1 MIHLTEAEPLIRAH
15 FEDAFDAHTLSIDQG
30 TLNVDRISSP
40 SEIEI
45 LCVTVRSSVDKAVI
59 DALPNLKMV
68 ATGSAG
74 FDHIDIDHCRE
85 KGIVVSNVPEY
96 GPAVA
101 EYNIALMI
109 ALSRK
114 VHLAY
119 VQTLQRDFSPE
130 GLLGRNLQGRTLGII
145 GTGIIGSRVA
155 QMAAAF
161 EMKVIA
167 VDPNP
172 NQSTQAAYVTMPEL
186 LAQSDIFALC
196 CPLTPE
202 TKHLLG
208 KAEFEQMKRGVLIV
222 NTSRGAVID
231 TQALVRA
238 LNEGIVDG
246 AALDVLEGETLL
258 SSSTLNTTLANN
270 PTAEQTQ
277 TIAEDLTL
285 MRHPKVIITPHIAYY
300 TADSLEQ
307 IRVRTVGNVQ
317 AFLAGRPQ
325 NVVSS
330 RK

>member
-1 MIHLTEAEPLIRAH
+1 MI
-15 FEDAFDAHTLSIDQG
+15 
-30 TLNVDRISSP
+30 
-40 SEIEI
+40 
-45 LCVTVRSSVDKAVI
+45 
-59 DALPNLKMV
+59 

-74 FDHIDIDHCRE
+74 FDHIDVGYCNE

-119 VQTLQRDFSPE
+119 MQTLQRDFSPQ

-155 QMAAAF
+155 RMAEAF
-161 EMKVIA
+161 EMKVLA
-167 VDPNP
+167 VDPSPNP
-172 NQSTQAAYVTMPEL
+172 LIPVTYVPLPEL
-186 LAQSDIFALC
+186 LAECDILALC
-196 CPLTPE
+196 CPLTHA
-202 TKHLLG
+202 TKHLIG
-208 KAEFEQMKRGVLIV
+208 KSEFEQMKRGVLIV

-231 TQALVRA
+231 TQALVWA
-238 LNEGIVDG
+238 LDVGIVDG
-246 AALDVLEGETLL
+246 AALDVLEGETMLPSHTL
-258 SSSTLNTTLANN
+258 NSTLAGH

-300 TADSLEQ
+300 TTDSLEQ
-307 IRVRTVGNVQ
+307 IRVRTLDNVQ
-317 AFLAGRPQ
+317 AFYAGRPQ
-325 NVVSS
+325 NVVSAQTVVTAS
-330 RK
+330 LA